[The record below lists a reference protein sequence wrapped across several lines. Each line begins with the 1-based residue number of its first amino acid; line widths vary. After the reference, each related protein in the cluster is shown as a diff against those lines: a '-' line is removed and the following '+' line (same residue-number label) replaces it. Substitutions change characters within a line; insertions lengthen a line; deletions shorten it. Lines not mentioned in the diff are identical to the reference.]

1 MQQTTK
7 DAAGGKQLTA
17 SEGGQSRGGILL
29 QDLGQYGRK
38 EEGEKTANLLPG
50 ASGPRDQI

>member
-1 MQQTTK
+1 MQQTTQ
-7 DAAGGKQLTA
+7 DAAGGKELTA